1 MLVGREQELATL
13 AEACRAAA
21 AGRGSTVVVNGEPGI
36 GKTALLTAAGAADDD
51 GLRFLRAT
59 GVEAERTVAFATLQ
73 GLLWPLRDD
82 LDELEAVQAGFLRG
96 VLDLGPGTGATTFA
110 VGAATLALL
119 SIASRDRPLVVV
131 VDDAH
136 WADLASQEVL
146 SFVGRRLD
154 HEHVALLAAVR
165 DGEPCLLADERSF
178 ARLELRGLDDS
189 AARVLLERASSM
201 ELAPQVAERLTEVC
215 AGNALGL
222 KELPLVLTEAQRRGE
237 EPLPTALEAGPLVQR
252 AFAARA
258 SHLSPD
264 ARHALLLLAAAG
276 EAVPAVLARAGVTPL
291 ALDEIEQTGLV
302 ARRRGAIE
310 FEHPLMQS
318 AVYGAASPGERR
330 DAHRA
335 IASVVDGGRRA
346 WHLAEAADGPDESV
360 AEALE
365 AAAADARLAGG
376 LAAEAQALERAA
388 ELTPDDEPRAKRLL
402 GAARAWRRA
411 GRLEH
416 ADAIVEQALPF
427 AATVRT
433 RAEIQLERGGA
444 LVRDY
449 QSDASLG
456 LLLAEADRAAPT
468 EPKLAAQLLVKAAIA
483 AHIRADPPTAIEL
496 AERACA
502 LAGRDG
508 DRPELEAVNALV
520 EVKTAAGVPA
530 DEQDLE
536 LVARAAALLE
546 QPELRAGS
554 EEVHW
559 IAYCCA
565 LHERDGQARSL
576 SDSALAETRAGG
588 DIWNLCYALYARAAI
603 EQTAGRIDVA
613 RTYASEG
620 VALADQ
626 IGETWRIYEAYGLL
640 AEVEAG
646 RGNLEGCRQAL
657 DAKFEYWQDDPSKE
671 FYRVIAPGFA
681 CLACGRLEE
690 AISYLETAVP
700 FLDAGPSRVWYHL
713 IPLELAEAYVG
724 VGRKRDAETLIRQ
737 AAPGIEACA
746 LIRPKA
752 KLARVR
758 GLVAPESKLD
768 AAFAAVLVLLEN
780 VPQHLERARVEL
792 SWGESLRRA
801 GRTADGVLH
810 LEHALARF
818 EALAAVGWA
827 ERTRRELELA
837 TGSVHPALPRRTDAL
852 TTQELRIAR
861 HAAGGMRDREI
872 AAALYLSPRTVHS
885 HLQHAY
891 RKLDVANRTQLAGML
906 AADGIRPLTSAAESA
921 PQPR

>member
-1 MLVGREQELATL
+1 M
-13 AEACRAAA
+13 
-21 AGRGSTVVVNGEPGI
+21 
-36 GKTALLTAAGAADDD
+36 
-51 GLRFLRAT
+51 
-59 GVEAERTVAFATLQ
+59 
-73 GLLWPLRDD
+73 
-82 LDELEAVQAGFLRG
+82 
-96 VLDLGPGTGATTFA
+96 
-110 VGAATLALL
+110 
-119 SIASRDRPLVVV
+119 
-131 VDDAH
+131 
-136 WADLASQEVL
+136 
-146 SFVGRRLD
+146 
-154 HEHVALLAAVR
+154 
-165 DGEPCLLADERSF
+165 
-178 ARLELRGLDDS
+178 
-189 AARVLLERASSM
+189 
-201 ELAPQVAERLTEVC
+201 
-215 AGNALGL
+215 
-222 KELPLVLTEAQRRGE
+222 
-237 EPLPTALEAGPLVQR
+237 
-252 AFAARA
+252 
-258 SHLSPD
+258 
-264 ARHALLLLAAAG
+264 LAAAG
-276 EAVPAVLARAGVTPL
+276 EAVPAVLLRAGVTPD

-318 AVYGAASPGERR
+318 AVYGAASPADRR

-388 ELTPDDEPRAKRLL
+388 ELTPDDEPRARRLL

-427 AATVRT
+427 AATVST

-456 LLLAEADRAAPT
+456 LLRAEADRAAPT

-483 AHIRADPPTAIEL
+483 AHIRADPPTAIAL
-496 AERACA
+496 AERACE

-530 DEQDLE
+530 DEEDLE

-576 SDSALAETRAGG
+576 SDSALAETRASG

-646 RGNLEGCRQAL
+646 RGNLDGCRQAL
-657 DAKFEYWQDDPSKE
+657 DSKFEYWHDDPSKE

-681 CLACGRLEE
+681 CLAWPARGVDLVPRDRPAVSRCRPVPGVVSPDPDRARGGLRRRRPEAGR
-690 AISYLETAVP
+690 
-700 FLDAGPSRVWYHL
+700 
-713 IPLELAEAYVG
+713 
-724 VGRKRDAETLIRQ
+724 RDADP
-737 AAPGIEACA
+737 PGRSGNRGLCARPTEGEACA
-746 LIRPKA
+746 R
-752 KLARVR
+752 ARARCSRKQARRSVR
-758 GLVAPESKLD
+758 GGARPSGERST
-768 AAFAAVLVLLEN
+768 
-780 VPQHLERARVEL
+780 PSRARP
-792 SWGESLRRA
+792 RRA
-801 GRTADGVLH
+801 LLGRDPAPRRPGRRRVLH

-827 ERTRRELELA
+827 ERTRLELESV
-837 TGSVHPALPRRTDAL
+837 TGSVHPAQPRRTDAL
-852 TTQELRIAR
+852 TPQELRIAR

-906 AADGIRPLTSAAESA
+906 AADGIRPLEGTPESV